1 MNILSLEDSVQ
12 RARFDFPTYVT
23 ASAFTENIE
32 GSPRKKQKHDRGDQ
46 KERWRVAVAELLK
59 EKEDDQGS
67 DAMPEVGTLSF
78 VAYVSSAPLSNAS
91 PTKSVKG
98 TPRAKGTGRRNAK
111 SASDAEDESDI
122 EILDFKREEDRW
134 SPPPADDSLEI
145 PGELLFARDKQSSAF
160 YWPATILEY
169 VPPKKRTQ
177 EAKYRLEF
185 LDSMVLDIPRKLFF
199 TSEEDGFTTCKVFYL
214 FLPQI

>member
-1 MNILSLEDSVQ
+1 MQ
-12 RARFDFPTYVT
+12 RARFDSPTFVT
-23 ASAFTENIE
+23 TLAFTENVE

-46 KERWRVAVAELLK
+46 EERWGVAVAELLQ

-67 DAMPEVGTLSF
+67 DVMPEVGTLGFS
-78 VAYVSSAPLSNAS
+78 VYVSSTPLSNAS

-98 TPRAKGTGRRNAK
+98 TTQAKGTGRGNAK
-111 SASDAEDESDI
+111 SASDAEDEFDM

-145 PGELLFARDKQSSAF
+145 PGELIFAREKPSSGF
-160 YWPATILEY
+160 YWPAMILDY

-177 EAKYRLEF
+177 EGKYRVEF
-185 LDSMVLDIPRKLFF
+185 LDNTVLDVSRKFFF
-199 TSEEDGFTTCKVFYL
+199 TSEDDGFTTCKVPFL
-214 FLPQI
+214 FFVLHVS